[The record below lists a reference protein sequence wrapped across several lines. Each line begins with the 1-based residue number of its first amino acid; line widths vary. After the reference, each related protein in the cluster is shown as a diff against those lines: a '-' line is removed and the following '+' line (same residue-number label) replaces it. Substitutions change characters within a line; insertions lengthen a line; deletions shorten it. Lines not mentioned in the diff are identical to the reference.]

1 MNKNDKWKKVVDE
14 WVTPSRSRHEQEDIL
29 FMSDVEAAI
38 RKSGQRFAYILS
50 IMTAVAFFSF
60 LVWAKF
66 AILDEVTRGDGQV
79 IPSSRIQVI
88 QNLEGGIVSEM
99 LVNTGEIVEKGQ
111 VLLRIDNSTAESTFE
126 ESQSRYNHLIG
137 MIARLEAE
145 IEGKP
150 LSFSEQLKE
159 KAPDIVADQ
168 TEQFEINKQQK
179 QAQIQVLQSQANQ
192 RSQEVKEMRSR
203 LQQLENNL
211 SILREEYNMTAPLV
225 TSGAMSRV
233 DLLRIQGQV
242 TDLEG
247 EISTIK
253 YSIPRA
259 QSAASEAVQKIN
271 EAKATMNAEASKEL
285 ASARAEAES
294 ISKTLTAGEDKVSR
308 TQVRS
313 PVRGTVKEMMV
324 NTVGGV
330 IKPGE
335 DIMEIVPLDD
345 TLLVEAR
352 VKPTDIAF
360 IRPDQKAVVK
370 ITAYDFSIYG
380 GLEGKVEQIS
390 ADTIQD
396 EEGNSFYR
404 VQVRTNETSLAHK
417 GEVLPIIPGMTAT
430 VEILTGHKSVLDY
443 ILKPILKAQQNALRE
458 R

>member
-1 MNKNDKWKKVVDE
+1 MKKDSLKKVVDE
-14 WVTPSRSRHEQEDIL
+14 WVTPSRSRAEQEDIL

-38 RKSGQRFAYILS
+38 RKSGQRFAYLLS
-50 IMTAVAFFSF
+50 VMTALTVLIFII
-60 LVWAKF
+60 WAKF

-79 IPSSRIQVI
+79 IPSSRVQVI
-88 QNLEGGIVSEM
+88 QNLEGGIVSELM
-99 LVNTGEIVEKGQ
+99 VNEGEIVEKDQ

-126 ESQSRYNHLIG
+126 ESQARYYHLLG
-137 MIARLEAE
+137 MIARLEAQ
-145 IEGKP
+145 IEGKALNFP
-150 LSFSEQLKE
+150 DVLKE
-159 KAPDIVADQ
+159 KAPDIVTNQ
-168 TEQFEINKQQK
+168 TEQFGINKQQQ
-179 QAQIQVLQSQANQ
+179 QAQVQVLQSQANQ

-225 TSGAMSRV
+225 SSGAMSKV

-253 YSIPRA
+253 LSIPRA
-259 QSAASEAVQKIN
+259 QSAAGEAQQKIN
-271 EAKATMNAEASKEL
+271 ELKATMNADASEQL
-285 ASARAEAES
+285 SSAKAEAES
-294 ISKTLTAGEDKVSR
+294 LSKMLTAGQDKVSR

-313 PVRGTVKEMMV
+313 PVRGTVKELMV

-330 IKPGE
+330 IQPGE

-396 EEGNSFYR
+396 DEGNSFYR

-417 GEVLPIIPGMTAT
+417 GDVLPIIPGMTAT
-430 VEILTGHKSVLDY
+430 VEILTGQKSVLDY
-443 ILKPILKAQQNALRE
+443 LLKPILKAQQNALRE

>member
-1 MNKNDKWKKVVDE
+1 MSKKKWTKVVDE
-14 WVTPSRSRHEQEDIL
+14 WVTPSRTHGEQEDIL

-38 RKSGQRFAYILS
+38 RKSGQRFAYVLS
-50 IMTAVAFFSF
+50 VMTAVTVIIF
-60 LVWAKF
+60 LIWAKF

-88 QNLEGGIVSEM
+88 QNLEGGIVSEL
-99 LVNTGEIVEKGQ
+99 LVRAGQIVEKDQ
-111 VLLRIDNSTAESTFE
+111 VLIKIDNSNASSTLE
-126 ESQSRYNHLIG
+126 ESQSRYNHLTA

-145 IEGKP
+145 IEGKTLTFP
-150 LSFSEQLKE
+150 ENLE
-159 KAPDIVADQ
+159 KDGADIIADQ
-168 TEQFEINKQQK
+168 REQFAINKQQQK
-179 QAQIQVLQSQANQ
+179 AQVSVLQSQANQ

-203 LQQLENNL
+203 LRQLENNL
-211 SILREEYNMTAPLV
+211 GILREEYNMTAPLV

-247 EISTIK
+247 EIGTIK
-253 YSIPRA
+253 LSIPRA
-259 QSAASEAVQKIN
+259 QSAANEALQKIK
-271 EAKATMNAEASKEL
+271 EVKATMNAEASKEL
-285 ASARAEAES
+285 AAARSEAES
-294 ISKTLTAGEDKVSR
+294 ISKILTAGEDKVSR
-308 TQVRS
+308 TQVKS
-313 PVRGTVKEMMV
+313 PVRGTVKELKI

-330 IKPGE
+330 IQPGE

-345 TLLVEAR
+345 TLLVEGR

-380 GLEGKVEQIS
+380 GLDGKVEQIS

-443 ILKPILKAQQNALRE
+443 LLKPILKAKQNALRE

>member
-1 MNKNDKWKKVVDE
+1 MTKRNWNKIIDE
-14 WVTPSRSRHEQEDIL
+14 WVTPSRGLAEQEDII

-38 RKSGQRFAYILS
+38 RKSGHRFAYVLS
-50 IMTAVAFFSF
+50 IMTALAVFSF
-60 LVWAKF
+60 IIWAKF
-66 AILDEVTRGDGQV
+66 AILDEVTRGEGQV

-88 QNLEGGIVSEM
+88 QNLEGGIVSEI
-99 LVNTGEIVEKGQ
+99 LVNQGEIVEKDQ

-137 MIARLEAE
+137 TMARLEAE
-145 IEGKP
+145 IEGKDLVFP
-150 LSFSEQLKE
+150 KMLQEN
-159 KAPDIVADQ
+159 APEIIIDQ
-168 TEQFEINKQQK
+168 REQFAINKQQK
-179 QAQIQVLQSQANQ
+179 QAQIQVLQSQASQ

-203 LQQLENNL
+203 LRQLENNL
-211 SILREEYNMTAPLV
+211 KILREEYNMTAPLV
-225 TSGAMSRV
+225 SSGAMSRV

-253 YSIPRA
+253 LSIPRA
-259 QSAASEAVQKIN
+259 QSAVNEARQKIEEV
-271 EAKATMNAEASKEL
+271 EATINAESSREL
-285 ASARAEAES
+285 ASVRAEAES
-294 ISKTLTAGEDKVSR
+294 LSKILTAGQDKVSR
-308 TQVRS
+308 TQVKS
-313 PVRGTVKEMMV
+313 PVRGTVKDLMV

-330 IKPGE
+330 IQPGA

-396 EEGNSFYR
+396 DEGNSFYR
-404 VQVRTNETSLAHK
+404 VQVRTDETDIKHK

-430 VEILTGHKSVLDY
+430 VEILTGQKSVLDY
-443 ILKPILKAQQNALRE
+443 ILKPILKAKQNAMRE